1 MKKRIV
7 PFTESLTWPI
17 LAELSDENVL
27 GTGGLSSASPRLTAR
42 AILKRED
49 GLFAVMYAQK
59 FNLYSLPGG
68 GMEGDESPETAIAR
82 EIWEETGCICS
93 AIEPLGVVLEN
104 RFHADYT
111 QIDYYFVVT
120 TNGEG
125 GQLHLTPMKS
135 KTVHILSGILWT
147 RLFTSFVTV
156 SMTPISASICKHGM
170 WRHSRHISN
179 ADSVQI

>member
-7 PFTESLTWPI
+7 PFAESQAWPI

-49 GLFAVMYAQK
+49 GLFAVMYAKK

-68 GMEGDESPETAIAR
+68 GIERDESPETAITR

-120 TNGEG
+120 ANREG
-125 GQLHLTPMKS
+125 GELHLTLNEEQNGTHPQWH
-135 KTVHILSGILWT
+135 TLDEVVHLIRDREHDTNQRKYLQARDVAALSAYL
-147 RLFTSFVTV
+147 
-156 SMTPISASICKHGM
+156 
-170 WRHSRHISN
+170 SR
-179 ADSVQI
+179 

>member
-1 MKKRIV
+1 MKKQIV
-7 PFTESLTWPI
+7 PFTESPVWPI

-27 GTGGLSSASPRLTAR
+27 ETGGLSSASPRLTAR

-49 GLFAVMYAQK
+49 GLFAVMYAKK

-68 GMEGDESPETAIAR
+68 GIEGDESPETAIAR

-120 TNGEG
+120 ANGKG
-125 GQLHLTPMKS
+125 GQLHLTPNEEQNG
-135 KTVHILSGILWT
+135 THPQWHTLDEVV
-147 RLFTSFVTV
+147 RLIRDREHDTNQRKYLQARDVAALATYL
-156 SMTPISASICKHGM
+156 K
-170 WRHSRHISN
+170 R
-179 ADSVQI
+179 

>member
-1 MKKRIV
+1 MCSGREGF
-7 PFTESLTWPI
+7 PPHP
-17 LAELSDENVL
+17 
-27 GTGGLSSASPRLTAR
+27 PRLTAR

-49 GLFAVMYAQK
+49 GLFAVMYAKK

-68 GMEGDESPETAIAR
+68 GIEGDESPETAIAR

-120 TNGEG
+120 ANGKG
-125 GQLHLTPMKS
+125 GQLHLTPNEEQNG
-135 KTVHILSGILWT
+135 TRPRWHTLDEVVHLIRDREHDTNQRKYLQARDVAALSAYL
-147 RLFTSFVTV
+147 
-156 SMTPISASICKHGM
+156 
-170 WRHSRHISN
+170 SR
-179 ADSVQI
+179 

>member
-1 MKKRIV
+1 MKKRVV
-7 PFTESLTWPI
+7 PFAESPVWPI

-49 GLFAVMYAQK
+49 GLFAVMYAKK

-68 GMEGDESPETAIAR
+68 GIEGDESPETAIAR

-111 QIDYYFVVT
+111 QIDFYFVVT
-120 TNGEG
+120 TNAES
-125 GQLHLTPMKS
+125 GQLHLTPNEEQNG
-135 KTVHILSGILWT
+135 THPQWHTLYDVV
-147 RLFTSFVTV
+147 RLIRDREHDTNQRKYLQARDVT
-156 SMTPISASICKHGM
+156 ALHAYLQ
-170 WRHSRHISN
+170 R
-179 ADSVQI
+179 

>member
-1 MKKRIV
+1 M
-7 PFTESLTWPI
+7 
-17 LAELSDENVL
+17 AELTDENVL

-42 AILKRED
+42 AILKRKD
-49 GLFAVMYAQK
+49 SLFAVMYAKK

-68 GMEGDESPETAIAR
+68 GIEGDESPETAIAR

-120 TNGEG
+120 TNGEA
-125 GQLHLTPMKS
+125 GQLHLTPNEEQNG
-135 KTVHILSGILWT
+135 TRPQWHTLDEVVHLI
-147 RLFTSFVTV
+147 RDREHDTSQRKYLQARDV
-156 SMTPISASICKHGM
+156 AALAAYLK
-170 WRHSRHISN
+170 R
-179 ADSVQI
+179 

>member
-1 MKKRIV
+1 MKKQIV
-7 PFTESLTWPI
+7 PFTESPAWPI
-17 LAELSDENVL
+17 LAKLTDENVL

-49 GLFAVMYAQK
+49 GLFAVMFAKK

-68 GMEGDESPETAIAR
+68 GIEGDESPETAIAR
-82 EIWEETGCICS
+82 EIWEETGCTCS

-111 QIDYYFVVT
+111 QIDYYFIVT

-125 GQLHLTPMKS
+125 GQLHLTPNEEQNG
-135 KTVHILSGILWT
+135 TRPQWHTLDEVVHLIRDREHDTNQRKYLQARDVAALSAYLTI
-147 RLFTSFVTV
+147 
-156 SMTPISASICKHGM
+156 
-170 WRHSRHISN
+170 
-179 ADSVQI
+179 